1 MIIYYFL
8 IQKLVCKT
16 NFKYKKENKKLGRHF
31 LSQEKNVQNTT
42 EKNLEIE
49 NIVPCYTLNCSE
61 LNFRS
66 VFTLVLPFV
75 FFCQIIEAI

>member
-49 NIVPCYTLNCSE
+49 NIVPCYTLNCSGE
-61 LNFRS
+61 AGLLS
-66 VFTLVLPFV
+66 ECLYSCFTIC
-75 FFCQIIEAI
+75 FFLSNN